1 MKAKRKILFLIL
13 FMCLGNLSIAQN
25 KNVTITKGVDSY
37 YIGGKCV
44 KNITYVIYNNTKDF
58 AWVWFSKNDSS
69 KQSDSLKIREYFRIR
84 PRKADASFYELMAD
98 GNVGSFTNDLFSY
111 FVKVIPPR
119 DTFAIQIIATNIDEF
134 EIMSA
139 VSSHLNIVPQA
150 KMSKWLKIEYNDLV
164 KQFSFKSSFIAIPW
178 SLFKPN
184 LVTAALP

>member
-37 YIGGKCV
+37 YIDGKCV
-44 KNITYVIYNNTKDF
+44 KNITYEIYNNTKDF

-69 KQSDSLKIREYFRIR
+69 RQSDSLKIREYFRIR
-84 PRKADASFYELMAD
+84 PRKADFSFYELIAD

-119 DTFAIQIIATNIDEF
+119 DTFVIQIIATNVDEI
-134 EIMSA
+134 EIISA
-139 VSSHLNIVPQA
+139 MSSHLNIVSQT

-164 KQFSFKSSFIAIPW
+164 KRFSFKSSFIAIPW

-184 LVTAALP
+184 LVTATLP